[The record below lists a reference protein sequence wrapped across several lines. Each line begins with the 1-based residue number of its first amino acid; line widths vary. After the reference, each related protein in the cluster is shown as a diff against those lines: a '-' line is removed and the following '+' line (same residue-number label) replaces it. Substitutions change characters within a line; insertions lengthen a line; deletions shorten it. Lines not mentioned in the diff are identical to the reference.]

1 MQRPEKRIMSPI
13 TVIYIINIFVS
24 IFIIFAERKR
34 PSATIAWVMLLF
46 VLPGIGIVLY
56 IMGSQLLARYRLSSL
71 SSSLHFRDN
80 PFLVDQKRSINEGSF
95 HFVNTQAASW
105 RQLIKFNQ
113 EYASSYLTQNNEVKV
128 FTSGQECF
136 DSMYE
141 DLRAAKTSINM
152 EFFIMKPDY
161 IGLEIIKILT
171 EKAKEGV
178 KIRLLLDAMG
188 CRRMRKKHFEE
199 LRRAGGQV
207 AFFFPARIF
216 KLDLKL
222 NYRNHR
228 KLLVIDNEIAYIGGL
243 NAAKEYVGDSKKF
256 KGWRDTHL
264 RIRGGSV
271 FDIDSRFIMDWNFAN
286 GQEIELNPA
295 DYPVYTSLDCALQV
309 VSSGPESAETE
320 IKFAYLKLINS
331 AKRSICIQSPYL
343 VPDES
348 IFEALKTAALSGLD
362 VKIMVPP
369 MPDHPFVYWVTYQN
383 LGTLI
388 DYGVKAY
395 IYEKGFLHSKTIVV
409 DDEAASVGSANFD
422 IRSFEL
428 NFECNVFAYDREL
441 AITLRKAFEED
452 IKNSRRLTPEIY
464 ARRSRWIKI
473 KESVSRLIT
482 DIL

>member
-1 MQRPEKRIMSPI
+1 MSFT
-13 TVIYIINIFVS
+13 TVIYILNIFVG

-34 PSATIAWVMLLF
+34 PSSTIAWIMILF
-46 VLPGIGIVLY
+46 VLPGLGIVLY

-71 SSSLHFRDN
+71 SSSMHFRDN
-80 PFLVDQKRSINEGSF
+80 PFLLDQKRSINEGKF
-95 HFVNTQAASW
+95 HFVNTQAAAW

-136 DSMYE
+136 DSMYG
-141 DLRAAKTSINM
+141 DLRAAKASINM

-171 EKAKEGV
+171 EKAREGV
-178 KIRLLLDAMG
+178 KVRLLLDAMG
-188 CRRMRKKHFEE
+188 CRRMRRKHFEE
-199 LRRAGGQV
+199 LRREGGQV
-207 AFFFPARIF
+207 VFFFPARIF

-228 KLLVIDNEIAYIGGL
+228 KLLVIDNGIAYIGGL
-243 NAAKEYVGDSKKF
+243 NAAKEYVGDSKRF

-286 GQEIELNPA
+286 KQEIVLSPA
-295 DYPVYTSLDCALQV
+295 DYPVSTGKDCAVQII
-309 VSSGPESAETE
+309 SSGPESQETE
-320 IKFAYLKLINS
+320 IKFAYLKLISS
-331 AKRSICIQSPYL
+331 AKRSICIQTPYM

-348 IFEALKTAALSGLD
+348 IFEALKTAALSGVD
-362 VKIMVPP
+362 VRIMIPH

-383 LGTLI
+383 VGMLA
-388 DYGVKAY
+388 DYGAKIY
-395 IYEKGFLHSKTIVV
+395 INDDGFLHAKTGTV

-428 NFECNVFAYDREL
+428 NFECNAFIYDRE
-441 AITLRKAFEED
+441 AAMDLRHLFEDD
-452 IKNSRRLTPEIY
+452 IKRSRRLTPEAY
-464 ARRSRWIKI
+464 AQRSRWIKI
-473 KESVSRLIT
+473 KESISRLLT

>member
-1 MQRPEKRIMSPI
+1 MRLIV
-13 TVIYIINIFVS
+13 VIYIINVFVS
-24 IFIIFAERKR
+24 IFIVFAERKR
-34 PSATIAWVMLLF
+34 PASTIAWVMMLYI
-46 VLPGIGIVLY
+46 LPGAGIVLY
-56 IMGSQLLARYRLSSL
+56 IMSSQLLARYRLSSL
-71 SSSLHFRDN
+71 SSSMRFRDN
-80 PFLVDQKRSINEGSF
+80 PFLVDQKRSINEGRF
-95 HFVNTQAASW
+95 NFVNAQAAAW
-105 RQLIKFNQ
+105 NPLIKFNQ
-113 EYASSYLTQNNEVKV
+113 EYASAYLTQNNEIKI
-128 FTSGQECF
+128 FTVGQECF
-136 DSMYE
+136 DSMFA
-141 DLRAAKTSINM
+141 DLKAAESSINM

-161 IGLEIIKILT
+161 IGLEILDILT
-171 EKAKEGV
+171 AKAREGV
-178 KIRLLLDAMG
+178 KVRLLLDAMG
-188 CRRMRKKHFEE
+188 CRRMRRKYFEE

-228 KLLVIDNEIAYIGGL
+228 KLLIIDNSIAYIGGL

-286 GQEIELNPA
+286 NQEIELNPA
-295 DYPVYTSLDCALQV
+295 DYPVDTTLDCAVQI

-320 IKFAYLKLINS
+320 IKFAYLKMINS

-348 IFEALKTAALSGLD
+348 IYEALKTAALSGLD
-362 VKIMVPP
+362 VRIMIPP

-383 LGTLI
+383 LGNLI
-388 DYGVKAY
+388 NYGVKAY
-395 IYEKGFLHSKTIVV
+395 IYEKGFLHSKMIVV

-428 NFECNVFAYDREL
+428 NFECNVVAYDREI
-441 AITLRKAFEED
+441 AIELRKAFEND
-452 IKNSRRLTPEIY
+452 MKQSSRLTPEEY
-464 ARRSRWIKI
+464 GRRSNWIKI

>member
-1 MQRPEKRIMSPI
+1 MTAI
-13 TVIYIINIFVS
+13 TVIYIINVFVS

-34 PSATIAWVMLLF
+34 PSSTIAWIMMLYI
-46 VLPGIGIVLY
+46 LPGAGIVLY

-71 SSSLHFRDN
+71 SSSMHFKDN
-80 PFLVDQKRSINEGSF
+80 PFLVDQKRSINEGRF
-95 HFVNTQAASW
+95 HFVNAQAAAW
-105 RQLIKFNQ
+105 KQLIKFNH
-113 EYASSYLTQNNEVKV
+113 EYASAYLTQNNEVKI
-128 FTSGQECF
+128 FNSGQECF
-136 DSMYE
+136 DAMFA
-141 DLRAAKTSINM
+141 DMRAAKKSINM

-161 IGLEIIKILT
+161 IGLEILDILAK
-171 EKAKEGV
+171 KAKEGV
-178 KIRLLLDAMG
+178 KVRLLLDAMG

-207 AFFFPARIF
+207 VFFFPARIF

-228 KLLVIDNEIAYIGGL
+228 KLLIIDNSIAYLGGL
-243 NAAKEYVGDSKKF
+243 NAAKEYVGDSRKF
-256 KGWRDTHL
+256 GGWRDTHL

-295 DYPVYTSLDCALQV
+295 DYPVDTSLDCALQV

-320 IKFAYLKLINS
+320 IKFAYLNMIHS

-348 IFEALKTAALSGLD
+348 IFEALKSAAVSGLD
-362 VKIMVPP
+362 VRIMIPP

-383 LGTLI
+383 LGTLVN
-388 DYGVKAY
+388 YGVKAY
-395 IYEKGFLHSKTIVV
+395 IYEKGFLHSKVITV

-428 NFECNVFAYDREL
+428 HFECNVFAYDREI
-441 AITLRKAFEED
+441 AMELRKAFEND
-452 IKNSRRLTPEIY
+452 MKNSRRLTKEDY
-464 ARRSRWIKI
+464 ERRSNWIKV
-473 KESVSRLIT
+473 KESVSRLIS

>member
-1 MQRPEKRIMSPI
+1 MGF
-13 TVIYIINIFVS
+13 TTAIYILNIFVT

-34 PSATIAWVMLLF
+34 PSSTIAWIMILF
-46 VLPGIGIVLY
+46 ALPGAGIVLY
-56 IMGSQLLARYRLSSL
+56 IIFSQLLARHRLSSL
-71 SSSLHFRDN
+71 SSAMHFRNN
-80 PFLVDQKRSINEGSF
+80 PFLLEQKQSINEGSF

-105 RQLIKFNQ
+105 RQLIRFNQ

-128 FTSGQECF
+128 FTSGQACF
-136 DSMYE
+136 DSMFQ
-141 DLRAAKTSINM
+141 DLKAAKSSINM

-161 IGLEIIKILT
+161 IGLELVDILT
-171 EKAKEGV
+171 DKAREGV
-178 KIRLLLDAMG
+178 KVRLLLDAMG
-188 CRRMRKKHFEE
+188 CRRMRRRHFEE
-199 LRRAGGQV
+199 LRRAGAQV

-228 KLLVIDNEIAYIGGL
+228 KLLVIDNSIAYIGGL

-271 FDIDSRFIMDWNFAN
+271 FDIDARFIMDWNFAN
-286 GQEIELNPA
+286 GQEIELSVS
-295 DYPVYTSLDCALQV
+295 DYPVDTSLDCAVQI
-309 VSSGPESAETE
+309 VSSGPESPETE
-320 IKFAYLKLINS
+320 IKFAYLKMINS
-331 AKRSICIQSPYL
+331 AKRSIYIQTPYL

-348 IFEALKTAALSGLD
+348 IFEALKCAAVSGVD
-362 VKIMVPP
+362 VRIMIPP

-383 LGTLI
+383 LGSLV
-388 DYGVKAY
+388 DYGAKAY

-428 NFECNVFAYDREL
+428 NFECNAFIYDREV
-441 AITLRKAFEED
+441 AIDLRKAFED
-452 IKNSRRLTPEIY
+452 DMKNSRRLTQDMYE
-464 ARRSRWIKI
+464 RRSNWIKV